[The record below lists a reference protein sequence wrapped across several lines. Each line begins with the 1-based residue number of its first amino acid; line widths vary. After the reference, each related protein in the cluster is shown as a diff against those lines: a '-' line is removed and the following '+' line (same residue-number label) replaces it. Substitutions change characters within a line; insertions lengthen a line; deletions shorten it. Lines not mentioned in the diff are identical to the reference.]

1 MRPRRRPLAVVG
13 VAVVLL
19 VAGPAPPVA
28 AAPTVRHI
36 VVIYE
41 ENHSFDNLF
50 GGWEGV
56 DGIRNALRSGRVTQ
70 RADDGTVLPC
80 LPQDDVNLTSPDPLP
95 VRCRGTAGG
104 VPVDSAFRNGP
115 FVLDR
120 YVRPGDRTC
129 PPPGTSAPHGVRKDT
144 PGARPGGCTADL
156 VHRFY
161 QEQYQL
167 HGGRMDRYVAGSD
180 ALGLTMGR
188 YDTRALPL
196 YRYLHSRGAPHHLL
210 ADRFFQAA
218 YGGSFLNHQWL
229 VAGTTPRWPGAP
241 ADLHSVVGADGSP
254 ADYPLHRRTGLR
266 DAPLTQAADAT
277 GACLVPAGAAAPP
290 PGTVCGDYVVNTV
303 QPAYPPYAPG
313 TAAARRLPPLT
324 HRTIGDALSEKGIS
338 WAWYAGGWDNA
349 AGIVGGPGWTNG
361 TTPGTCADPGTG
373 AGAVYPYCSGALF
386 QFHHQPFAYYA
397 AYAPGTAARAEHL
410 RDEAEFLAAA
420 RSGTLPAV
428 SFVKPIGEANEHPGY
443 ASEHEG
449 SSHLVDLIRA
459 VESGPD
465 ARDTAIVVTYD
476 EFGGQWDHVPPP
488 ARDRFGPGTRV
499 PALVVSP
506 SLPRRFAVDHTPYD
520 TTSILAT
527 LEHRYG
533 LEPVGRREVTA
544 ADLTRALAGRGASP
558 P

>member
-1 MRPRRRPLAVVG
+1 
-13 VAVVLL
+13 
-19 VAGPAPPVA
+19 
-28 AAPTVRHI
+28 
-36 VVIYE
+36 
-41 ENHSFDNLF
+41 
-50 GGWEGV
+50 
-56 DGIRNALRSGRVTQ
+56 
-70 RADDGTVLPC
+70 
-80 LPQDDVNLTSPDPLP
+80 
-95 VRCRGTAGG
+95 
-104 VPVDSAFRNGP
+104 
-115 FVLDR
+115 
-120 YVRPGDRTC
+120 
-129 PPPGTSAPHGVRKDT
+129 
-144 PGARPGGCTADL
+144 
-156 VHRFY
+156 
-161 QEQYQL
+161 
-167 HGGRMDRYVAGSD
+167 
-180 ALGLTMGR
+180 
-188 YDTRALPL
+188 
-196 YRYLHSRGAPHHLL
+196 
-210 ADRFFQAA
+210 
-218 YGGSFLNHQWL
+218 
-229 VAGTTPRWPGAP
+229 
-241 ADLHSVVGADGSP
+241 
-254 ADYPLHRRTGLR
+254 
-266 DAPLTQAADAT
+266 
-277 GACLVPAGAAAPP
+277 
-290 PGTVCGDYVVNTV
+290 
-303 QPAYPPYAPG
+303 
-313 TAAARRLPPLT
+313 
-324 HRTIGDALSEKGIS
+324 
-338 WAWYAGGWDNA
+338 
-349 AGIVGGPGWTNG
+349 
-361 TTPGTCADPGTG
+361 
-373 AGAVYPYCSGALF
+373 VYPYCSGALF

-410 RDEAEFLAAA
+410 RDEVEFLAAA